1 MNEITITIDEY
12 FRKHPIDVNELID
25 DYINNNRLKILE
37 DSTKIP
43 HTYLK
48 VNMNERHII
57 LATNSSDNGFYY
69 AVNTL

>member
-12 FRKHPIDVNELID
+12 F
-25 DYINNNRLKILE
+25 
-37 DSTKIP
+37 
-43 HTYLK
+43 
-48 VNMNERHII
+48 MNERHII